1 MMENSLFIRG
11 LLDPS
16 ENELISTSNKFAD
29 EFRDLLKKADNTTE
43 KTMTSITNDTLTT
56 CWSCIKRSKSLY
68 TTIKGV

>member
-43 KTMTSITNDTLTT
+43 KTMTSITNDTLME
-56 CWSCIKRSKSLY
+56 
-68 TTIKGV
+68 TI